1 MSWVGT
7 AIVGSALIGGISS
20 NSAANTQASAANN
33 ATAAQLGMYN
43 QTAANVAPW
52 LTAGQGALSQL
63 VAGTQPGGGLMPS
76 SYTPYGLPQFQASP
90 EYQNM
95 QMQDQNAIN
104 ASLNASSK
112 TGGMNSNNLKGLI
125 GWTQGNATSQYAT
138 GLNDYITQFLQGN
151 QAKANQF
158 NTLNTLS
165 QGGQGAALQQ
175 GTISANVGQN
185 VGSNIIGA
193 GNAQAA
199 GTVGVGNAI
208 TGGISSAYNQWLQQ
222 QYLNGS
228 GANYGGNYISPTDLS
243 YQSNIAAGNITTGA
257 GGI

>member
-1 MSWVGT
+1 MSWIAT
-7 AIVGSALIGGISS
+7 AIVGGALISGLSS
-20 NSAANTQASAANN
+20 KSAADTQASAANN
-33 ATAAQLGMYN
+33 ATQAQLGMYN

-95 QMQDQNAIN
+95 QMQDQAAIN

-138 GLNDYITQFLQGN
+138 GLNDYINQFLQGN

-165 QGGQGAALQQ
+165 QSGQGAALQQ
-175 GTISANVGQN
+175 GQISANVGQN

-199 GTVGVGNAI
+199 GIVGVGNAL
-208 TGGISSAYNQWLQQ
+208 TGGISTGYNQWLQQ
-222 QYLNGS
+222 QYLNQNG
-228 GANYGGNYISPTDLS
+228 GNAYGGGY
-243 YQSNIAAGNITTGA
+243 
-257 GGI
+257 GGGYVQQTPNPDGTMGVPVYSQG

>member
-1 MSWVGT
+1 MSWIAV
-7 AIVGSALIGGISS
+7 AIVGGNLVSGLIGG
-20 NSAANTQASAANN
+20 SAAESAASTQAGAANN
-33 ATAAQLGMYN
+33 ATAAELGMYN

-112 TGGMNSNNLKGLI
+112 TGGMNSNNLQGLT
-125 GWTQGNATSQYAT
+125 GWTQGNATSQYTTA
-138 GLNDYITQFLQGN
+138 LNNYMSQFLQGN

-185 VGSNIIGA
+185 VGSNMIGA

-208 TGGISSAYNQWLQQ
+208 TGGISSGYNQWLQQ
-222 QYLNGS
+222 QYLNQNNDAYQNMAQAYPAS
-228 GANYGGNYISPTDLS
+228 VNMTDPAYG
-243 YQSNIAAGNITTGA
+243 
-257 GGI
+257 

>member
-1 MSWVGT
+1 MSWIAV
-7 AIVGSALIGGISS
+7 AIVGGNVVSGLIGG
-20 NSAANTQASAANN
+20 SAAESAASTQAGAANN
-33 ATAAQLGMYN
+33 ATAAELGMYN

-63 VAGTQPGGGLMPS
+63 VAGTQPGGALMPS

-112 TGGMNSNNLKGLI
+112 TGGMNSNNLQGLI

-158 NTLNTLS
+158 STLNTLS
-165 QGGQGAALQQ
+165 QTGLGA
-175 GTISANVGQN
+175 
-185 VGSNIIGA
+185 
-193 GNAQAA
+193 
-199 GTVGVGNAI
+199 
-208 TGGISSAYNQWLQQ
+208 
-222 QYLNGS
+222 S
-228 GANYGGNYISPTDLS
+228 GAVSH
-243 YQSNIAAGNITTGA
+243 
-257 GGI
+257 

>member
-1 MSWVGT
+1 
-7 AIVGSALIGGISS
+7 
-20 NSAANTQASAANN
+20 
-33 ATAAQLGMYN
+33 MYN

-112 TGGMNSNNLKGLI
+112 TGGMNSNNLQGLI

-138 GLNDYITQFLQGN
+138 GLNDYINQFLQGN

-158 NTLNTLS
+158 STLNTLS

-175 GTISANVGQN
+175 GQISANVGQN
-185 VGSNIIGA
+185 VGNSIIGA
-193 GNAQAA
+193 GQATASGQAGVANAMT
-199 GTVGVGNAI
+199 GAI
-208 TGGISSAYNQWLQQ
+208 TNMSLPYNHWLQQ

-228 GANYGGNYISPTDLS
+228 GANYGGNYISPTDLG
-243 YQSNIAAGNITTGA
+243 YQSNIAAGNIATGA

>member
-63 VAGTQPGGGLMPS
+63 VTGTQPGGGLMPS

-158 NTLNTLS
+158 YTLNTLS

-208 TGGISSAYNQWLQQ
+208 TGGISSGYNQYLQQ
-222 QYLNGS
+222 QYLTALTGQSS
-228 GANYGGNYISPTDLS
+228 GLGYDPNAYIAQLNA
-243 YQSNIAAGNITTGA
+243 QAAAGG
-257 GGI
+257 